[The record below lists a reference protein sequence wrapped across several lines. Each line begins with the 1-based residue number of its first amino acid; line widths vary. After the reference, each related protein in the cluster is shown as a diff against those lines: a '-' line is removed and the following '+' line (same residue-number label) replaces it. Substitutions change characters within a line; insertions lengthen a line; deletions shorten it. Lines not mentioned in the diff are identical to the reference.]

1 MVIYAILYDYLIDI
15 KRLNISSNRN
25 VKSETFFHFYNSAF
39 IVALENSLSQKHG
52 IRLNILII
60 PDIFDIT

>member
-1 MVIYAILYDYLIDI
+1 M
-15 KRLNISSNRN
+15 SNTWY